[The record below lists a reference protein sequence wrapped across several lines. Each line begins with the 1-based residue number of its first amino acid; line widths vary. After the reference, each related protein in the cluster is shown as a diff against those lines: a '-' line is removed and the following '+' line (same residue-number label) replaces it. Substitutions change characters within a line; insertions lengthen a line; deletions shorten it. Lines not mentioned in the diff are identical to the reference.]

1 MRAWVNALAMNS
13 LVTDSQKRDEEMTS
27 EKIVQRYDQSINYG
41 VKQSMIHLAFALRCK
56 YPTMWK
62 IMLPVRRVVQMVLG
76 IKTK

>member
-1 MRAWVNALAMNS
+1 
-13 LVTDSQKRDEEMTS
+13 
-27 EKIVQRYDQSINYG
+27 
-41 VKQSMIHLAFALRCK
+41 MIHLAFALRCK